1 MFTIATRLSA
11 FALSLFVMI
20 GSLIG
25 IPTDPKGD
33 ELDLS
38 KFELVF
44 EDNFD
49 GDSINSDIWRPH
61 QNSTK
66 DNTTNRQGGHWNE
79 SLAEV
84 RDGNLHI
91 YTKYLENGV
100 NDGDP
105 EGWYSAAFDTQGRFE
120 QTYGYF
126 EIRCICPQAT
136 GIWSAFWLY
145 SDGVCNVDGS
155 GEDGAEVDI
164 YESAFYNK
172 SFRQNRV
179 SHNVHYDGYEF
190 PTMRSCIGRQ
200 FLVTDRDPY
209 TQYNTYG
216 VEWNEDEYIFYING
230 VESYRTSLGGTAKVP
245 EFMIISSEV
254 GGSGG
259 VSDKSW
265 AGPAIDEHGKDYV
278 ADFVIDYVKVYKYK

>member
-1 MFTIATRLSA
+1 MFTIATRLSS
-11 FALSLFVMI
+11 FALSLFIMI

-25 IPTDPKGD
+25 IPTSPRGEKIDM
-33 ELDLS
+33 S
-38 KFELVF
+38 KFDLVF

-49 GDSINSDIWRPH
+49 GDSINKDIWEPH
-61 QNSTK
+61 MNSTK
-66 DNTTNRQGGHWNE
+66 DNTATRQGGHWNE

-91 YTKYLENGV
+91 YTKYLKNGV
-100 NDGDP
+100 NKGDP
-105 EGWYSAAFDTQGRFE
+105 AGWYSAAFDTAGKFE

-136 GIWSAFWLY
+136 GVWSAFWLY
-145 SDGVCNVDGS
+145 NDGVCNVDGS
-155 GEDGAEVDI
+155 GEDGAEIDI

-172 SFRQNRV
+172 SFRPNRV
-179 SHNVHYDGYEF
+179 SHNVHYDGYQF
-190 PTMRSCIGRQ
+190 PQMRSCIGRQ
-200 FLVTDRDPY
+200 YLVTDRDPY
-209 TQYNTYG
+209 LQYNTYG

-230 VESYRTSLGGTAKVP
+230 VESYRTSLGGTSKVP
-245 EFMIISSEV
+245 EYMIISSET

-259 VSDKSW
+259 ESGKSW